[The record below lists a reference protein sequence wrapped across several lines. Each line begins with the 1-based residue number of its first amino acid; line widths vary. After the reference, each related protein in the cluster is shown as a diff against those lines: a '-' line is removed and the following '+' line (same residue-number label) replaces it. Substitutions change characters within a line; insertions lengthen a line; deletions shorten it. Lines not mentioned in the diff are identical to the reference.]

1 MLLARLERGRKEREA
16 TGDEREFTLLI
27 LIYIIYLEE
36 FIVNLMR
43 FEALMPFLWILKN
56 VNIEL
61 SIVSALFLF
70 NSHSAL
76 SRNSMACDSLN
87 TIRLLCTQLVS
98 ELSFFVVTSIHPAY
112 RSPLRPCTGSHF
124 FSFVKLTVNNCKVL

>member
-43 FEALMPFLWILKN
+43 FEALMPFLWMLRMSILN
-56 VNIEL
+56 FP
-61 SIVSALFLF
+61 S
-70 NSHSAL
+70 
-76 SRNSMACDSLN
+76 
-87 TIRLLCTQLVS
+87 
-98 ELSFFVVTSIHPAY
+98 
-112 RSPLRPCTGSHF
+112 SPLYFYLIHTLRFRGIQWLAIRSTQF
-124 FSFVKLTVNNCKVL
+124 DYFVRNL